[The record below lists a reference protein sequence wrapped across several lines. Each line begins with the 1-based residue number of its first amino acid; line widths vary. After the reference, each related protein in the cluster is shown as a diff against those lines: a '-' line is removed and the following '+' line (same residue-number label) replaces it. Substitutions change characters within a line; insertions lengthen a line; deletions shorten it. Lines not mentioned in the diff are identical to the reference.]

1 MDRNAKFS
9 ESADMMSNHPLLL
22 ALVENRHSFVLVG
35 LAGVESLIDENQQGV
50 SDSHDSRCLLS
61 PRLGGNP
68 PELVLDEAVFLCR
81 SGPGALGQSAS

>member
-22 ALVENRHSFVLVG
+22 AWVENRHSLVLVG

-68 PELVLDEAVFLCR
+68 PELVLDEAILRGR
-81 SGPGALGQSAS
+81 SGPGALG